1 MHMMSENKK
10 KLHWDKKNIHNG
22 IKKKKVKNQRLT
34 IVEPE
39 KAMTRDYKKAS
50 FKYKE
55 KIMTILKI
63 NRA

>member
-22 IKKKKVKNQRLT
+22 IKKKKVKNQRFT

-39 KAMTRDYKKAS
+39 REMTRVFKKNRV
-50 FKYKE
+50 FKYNE
-55 KIMTILKI
+55 K
-63 NRA
+63 